1 MPCACKVTVQVLCN
15 LLQHQNTA
23 VVAHFSCR
31 QDKTDLLR
39 NALLPEKTKP
49 TCYCAGKTKGL
60 LHCDVIVEC
69 GVRCLSMR
77 RLIQKSQA
85 YEACRDGGRGGAA
98 ESQHVAPP
106 VYATRDVTL
115 VNLKQLVNNTI
126 SRFAADGEN
135 LIYARVEHC

>member
-1 MPCACKVTVQVLCN
+1 MPVRRKAC
-15 LLQHQNTA
+15 
-23 VVAHFSCR
+23 SI
-31 QDKTDLLR
+31 
-39 NALLPEKTKP
+39 
-49 TCYCAGKTKGL
+49 G
-60 LHCDVIVEC
+60 DVMVEC
-69 GVRCLSMR
+69 GVRCLTMR

-98 ESQHVAPP
+98 GSQHVAPP

-135 LIYARVEHC
+135 LMYARVEHC